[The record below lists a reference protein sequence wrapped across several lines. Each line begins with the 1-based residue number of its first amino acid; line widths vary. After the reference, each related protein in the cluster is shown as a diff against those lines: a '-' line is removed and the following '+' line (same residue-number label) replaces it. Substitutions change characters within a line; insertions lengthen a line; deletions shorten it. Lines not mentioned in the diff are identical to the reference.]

1 MNNKPHPHEDP
12 TRTTPIGLA
21 RYAAEFLEAA
31 LAADD
36 KMGRKPGF
44 EVVAPVP
51 VMFLV
56 GHSIELS
63 LKSFLLFKGESLR
76 RLRTHYGHDLHS
88 ALRKAKEYGL
98 LQEVPLS
105 DDDMNIIEVLDNLY
119 STKQLQYIVSGATTF
134 PVFGPLEST
143 ATKLSE
149 GVSRVVGHNPRRAP
163 NAE

>member
-1 MNNKPHPHEDP
+1 MNTTLHPHEDP
-12 TRTTPIGLA
+12 HRTTPIGLA
-21 RYAAEFLEAA
+21 RYSAEFLEAA

-44 EVVAPVP
+44 DIVAPVP

-56 GHSIELS
+56 GQSIELS

-76 RLRTHYGHDLHS
+76 RLRTHYGHDLHR

-98 LQEVPLS
+98 LRDVPLS
-105 DDDMNIIEVLDNLY
+105 DDDVNIIELLDDLY

-134 PVFGPLEST
+134 PVFGPLES
-143 ATKLSE
+143 AAKRLSE
-149 GVSRVVGHNPRRAP
+149 GISRVVGHNPRRAP
-163 NAE
+163 NAD